1 MTFAKVQLFMIRKI
15 NYKKLRVCEEKGRE
29 ERQREKRRKG
39 ERKTEV
45 QREEG
50 GEREGREEK
59 ENPQANAV
67 NNGHD
72 SN

>member
-1 MTFAKVQLFMIRKI
+1 M
-15 NYKKLRVCEEKGRE
+15 
-29 ERQREKRRKG
+29 
-39 ERKTEV
+39 

-50 GEREGREEK
+50 GERDGREEK